1 MKILVSKDFGEDK
14 PSNDTIN
21 EFMEATSSD
30 FEKMTL
36 FFDRGVSEKSDFP
49 EWDGSFSFI
58 GLDFEERNEA
68 LSIAVKIAVQQK
80 CEAIIFFNRDAFP
93 KEDIVNKLA
102 SPLEDKNIFAT
113 VSDYTI
119 DDTLMI
125 QNKPVVICR
134 RIENCED
141 LYDLSKCQG
150 IVKYIPLD
158 LYNVKTN

>member
-1 MKILVSKDFGEDK
+1 MKVLVSKDFGEDK

-21 EFMEATSSD
+21 EFMEATSSTLD
-30 FEKMTL
+30 KITL
-36 FFDRGVSEKSDFP
+36 FFDRGSHNSD
-49 EWDGSFSFI
+49 GCHSNGNFSFI

-68 LSIAVKIAVQQK
+68 LSIAVKTAVQQK
-80 CEAIIFFNRDAFP
+80 CEAIIFFNRESFP

-102 SPLEDKNIFAT
+102 SPLKDKNIFAT

-125 QNKPVVICR
+125 QNTPVVICR

-141 LYDLSKCQG
+141 LYDLSKCEG
-150 IVKYIPLD
+150 VVKYIPLD

>member
-14 PSNDTIN
+14 PSGDIIN

-30 FEKMTL
+30 FEKITL
-36 FFDRGVSEKSDFP
+36 FFDRGSHNA
-49 EWDGSFSFI
+49 DGGHSNSNFSFI

-68 LSIAVKIAVQQK
+68 LSIAVKTAVQQK
-80 CEAIIFFNRDAFP
+80 CEAIIFFNRESFP
-93 KEDIVNKLA
+93 KEDVVNKLA
-102 SPLEDKNIFAT
+102 EPLEDKNIFAT
-113 VSDYTI
+113 VCDYTI

-125 QNKPVVICR
+125 QNRPVVICR

-141 LYDLSKCQG
+141 LYDLSKCEG
-150 IVKYIPLD
+150 VVKYIPLD

>member
-21 EFMEATSSD
+21 EFMEATSTA
-30 FEKMTL
+30 FEGITL
-36 FFDRGVSEKSDFP
+36 FFGRESDNEDISHKNEDFV
-49 EWDGSFSFI
+49 FAK
-58 GLDFEERNEA
+58 LDFEERNEA
-68 LSIAVKIAVQQK
+68 LSIAVKAAVQQQ
-80 CEAIIFFNRDAFP
+80 CEAIIFFNRESFP

-102 SPLEDKNIFAT
+102 SPLEDENIFAT
-113 VSDYTI
+113 ICDYTI
-119 DDTLMI
+119 DDTLMV
-125 QNKPVVICR
+125 QNTPVVICR

-141 LYDLSKCQG
+141 LYDLSKCEG

>member
-21 EFMEATSSD
+21 EFMKATSSA
-30 FEKMTL
+30 FEGITL
-36 FFDRGVSEKSDFP
+36 FFGRGSDDEDISYKNEDFV
-49 EWDGSFSFI
+49 FVN
-58 GLDFEERNEA
+58 LDFEERNEA
-68 LSIAVKIAVQQK
+68 LSITVRTAIREK
-80 CEAIIFFNRDAFP
+80 CDAIIFFNRESFP

-102 SPLEDKNIFAT
+102 SPLEDENIFAT
-113 VSDYTI
+113 ISDYTI
-119 DDTLMI
+119 DDTLMV
-125 QNKPVVICR
+125 QNTPVVICR

>member
-21 EFMEATSSD
+21 EFMEATSSSFD
-30 FEKMTL
+30 KITL
-36 FFDRGVSEKSDFP
+36 FFDRGSHNSDDQHSECN
-49 EWDGSFSFI
+49 FSFI

-68 LSIAVKIAVQQK
+68 LGIAVRTALKRQ
-80 CEAIIFFNRDAFP
+80 CEAIIFFNRESFP

-102 SPLEDKNIFAT
+102 SPLEDENIFAT
-113 VSDYTI
+113 ISDYTI
-119 DDTLMI
+119 DDTLMV
-125 QNKPVVICR
+125 QNTPVVICR
-134 RIENCED
+134 RIENCEN